1 MDYGQ
6 GQAASNMTVYPQQG
20 PMYSASTPNQD
31 AAMPADTL
39 VRAISSLEELN
50 KRLQSMVGAT
60 YQIAEAIGGPYPV
73 AGNTDPNAVSAPS
86 AMARLNH
93 GLDRAHRQ
101 LSELD
106 DAMSA
111 IKRSLGA

>member
-1 MDYGQ
+1 MEYA
-6 GQAASNMTVYPQQG
+6 QANNMTAYPQQG
-20 PMYSASTPNQD
+20 QMYAASTLKQD

-60 YQIAEAIGGPYPV
+60 HQIAEAIGGPYPV
-73 AGNTDPNAVSAPS
+73 AGNTDANAVSAPS
-86 AMARLNH
+86 AMARMNY

-101 LSELD
+101 L
-106 DAMSA
+106 
-111 IKRSLGA
+111 